1 MRTLASLITVWDNKT
16 HISSF
21 IIRQREMAS
30 FWFIWPWINRLHG
43 RNYFDSF
50 ILTSTANTMK
60 FSHIFTFETFS
71 WLVFLALVVC
81 SSSKIV
87 YKCDFGYPDSNEDCF
102 AEIDDYAV
110 VTTFPMTHD
119 RKIIGALS
127 DVSSISLLIKKN
139 DQTFCLQGNS
149 KRICSL
155 LEKQTEDGNLCQIPY
170 RNSVIGQDLYFCLYQ
185 LCPTSKTNSSKCFQG
200 FHNQFSR
207 WIEFE
212 IEFLPRKLRLHGNL
226 VQSPT
231 APFDFVEKNQR
242 FRLSQRA
249 TSNVF
254 PLHLSDEFSRNR
266 NFLEIRK

>member
-1 MRTLASLITVWDNKT
+1 MRTFASLITVWDNKT

-21 IIRQREMAS
+21 ITRQREMAS

-87 YKCDFGYPDSNEDCF
+87 YKCDFGYPGSNEDCF

-110 VTTFPMTHD
+110 VPTFPMTHD

-127 DVSSISLLIKKN
+127 DVSSISLLIKKKRSN
-139 DQTFCLQGNS
+139 LLSSRKLETNLFSSRKTNWRRKSLSNS
-149 KRICSL
+149 IPKLGHWSRSL
-155 LEKQTEDGNLCQIPY
+155 LLPVSTLSNIKNELEQMFPRFSQPIFSLNWI
-170 RNSVIGQDLYFCLYQ
+170 RNWI
-185 LCPTSKTNSSKCFQG
+185 SSKETSLTWKSRPVSHRPVWLCRKQSTIST
-200 FHNQFSR
+200 FS
-207 WIEFE
+207 
-212 IEFLPRKLRLHGNL
+212 K
-226 VQSPT
+226 
-231 APFDFVEKNQR
+231 
-242 FRLSQRA
+242 
-249 TSNVF
+249 SNV
-254 PLHLSDEFSRNR
+254 
-266 NFLEIRK
+266 